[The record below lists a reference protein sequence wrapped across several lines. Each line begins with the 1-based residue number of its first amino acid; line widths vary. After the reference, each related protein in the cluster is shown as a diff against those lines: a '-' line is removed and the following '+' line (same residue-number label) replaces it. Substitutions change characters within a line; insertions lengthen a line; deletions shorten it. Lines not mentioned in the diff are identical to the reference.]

1 MEHGKKKQKKV
12 ERKSPTRSEEG
23 YAWVYAC
30 IKRYTYFFVA
40 FVVGK
45 WTQQTC
51 KNMVYQL
58 YRRTELPSPD
68 KKLDIF
74 TDENDDYTY
83 FLAKY
88 YTDTC
93 IDYGQLIKIKK
104 KGKLVGKEK
113 RTIYGSPKHEDF
125 RDFGYGC

>member
-1 MEHGKKKQKKV
+1 
-12 ERKSPTRSEEG
+12 
-23 YAWVYAC
+23 
-30 IKRYTYFFVA
+30 
-40 FVVGK
+40 
-45 WTQQTC
+45 
-51 KNMVYQL
+51 MVYQL

-113 RTIYGSPKHEDF
+113 RTIYGTPKHEDF